1 MYDYPIFKHL
11 IQFSNLID
19 AEGKLTH
26 QVPSTSP
33 IGQAYGTTL
42 HAKDEDSSEGDL
54 DGDGLTIS
62 HGHKEGSDD
71 NDNEESSE
79 NEGGDKESLNQFEGG
94 EDD

>member
-11 IQFSNLID
+11 VQFSNLID
-19 AEGKLTH
+19 EEGKLTH

-42 HAKDEDSSEGDL
+42 HAKDEESSDGDL
-54 DGDGLTIS
+54 DGEGLSIS
-62 HGHKEGSDD
+62 HGNKEASED
-71 NDNEESSE
+71 NDDEDSE
-79 NEGGDKESLNQFEGG
+79 NEGGSKESLNQFEGG